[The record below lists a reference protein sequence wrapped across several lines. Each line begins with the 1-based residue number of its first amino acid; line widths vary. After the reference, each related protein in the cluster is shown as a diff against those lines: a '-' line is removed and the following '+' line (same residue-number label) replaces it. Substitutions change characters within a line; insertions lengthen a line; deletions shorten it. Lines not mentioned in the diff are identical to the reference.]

1 MEDIGEKLMQ
11 DRINELRK
19 NTDFTSAIFDH
30 LIGYAIIAADFDGNI
45 LAYNQGAHVIYGY
58 SPREVIGSQ
67 NIEIFFPRQFIDS
80 GRLEEIIADL
90 MGTGRASYEGE
101 KIRRDGSSFPAK
113 ILFTLTKNKE
123 GQAVGFVEIAEDLTE
138 RKRAEM
144 KIRELNADLERRV
157 AARTVELES
166 ARNAAVGASNA
177 KSVFLANM
185 SHEIRTPLN
194 AILGM
199 AEILSD
205 TALDGEQSKYV
216 RILKK
221 AGGTLLTLINDVLD
235 LSKIESGH
243 LETELTDF
251 DLESVVEGTAE
262 IMGLRAQEKK
272 IELTVHIRKDVPT
285 ALRGDANR
293 LRQIL
298 INLMGNAIKFTA
310 SGEVRLSVDRDPGNK
325 ENLLFKIA
333 DTGIGIPPD
342 RIESLFHDFVQADS
356 SITRRYGG
364 TGLGLSISKS
374 LVEALGGRIWVESE
388 LGVGSV
394 FYFTMPMGINPDIAS
409 PEPEKKKYGHLRVL
423 IADLSASH
431 RNILTELLGRVDA
444 QSTQAADVETAAR
457 EIKTAADEGHPYNLL
472 LLDSRMLESQKNEEL
487 LSPFIRKGLCVV
499 TILPPHHRSGDLGR
513 SNILPISGRLIKPI
527 KRAKLLELL
536 ALLEDDRGNAAAA
549 ASRPAGQ
556 SGEGPPEQDHR
567 VLRLLLVDD
576 SADNQAVI
584 LAYLQN
590 TGHSL
595 DIAEN
600 GEAAVEKCKA
610 VAYDLVLMDLQMPVM
625 DGLTATRI
633 IRSWE
638 SENGRA
644 PTPIVALTAHAL
656 KGEIEKSLGAGC
668 NAHITK
674 PIYKD
679 VLLKTIR
686 RHARAP
692 ADAGKIHA
700 DVDPALRRLLPR
712 FLQNREEDVAAIEDA
727 LQKRDYALI
736 HDIGHRVK
744 GIGGF
749 DFMPLYKMGTSLEKG
764 ADAKSPAII
773 RECVEDMKHFLSRI
787 ELP

>member
-1 MEDIGEKLMQ
+1 MEDAGEKLIR

-19 NTDFTSAIFDH
+19 NTDFTAAVFDH

-58 SPREVIGSQ
+58 SPREVIGHK
-67 NIEIFFPRQFIDS
+67 NIELFFPRSFIDS

-90 MGTGRASYEGE
+90 MGTGRSSYEGE

-144 KIRELNADLERRV
+144 EIRELNADLERRV
-157 AARTVELES
+157 AARTAELES

-199 AEILSD
+199 ADILSE
-205 TALDGEQSKYV
+205 TALDHEQTKYV

-221 AGGTLLTLINDVLD
+221 AGNTLLTLINDILD

-243 LETELTDF
+243 LETELAGF
-251 DLESVVEGTAE
+251 DLESVVEGAAE

-285 ALRGDANR
+285 ALMGDANR

-298 INLMGNAIKFTA
+298 INLLGNAIKFTS
-310 SGEVRLSVDRDPGNK
+310 SGEVLLSVDRDPDNNG
-325 ENLLFKIA
+325 NLLFKIA
-333 DTGIGIPPD
+333 DTGIGIPSD
-342 RIESLFHDFVQADS
+342 RIGSLFHDFVQADS
-356 SITRRYGG
+356 SITRQYGG
-364 TGLGLSISKS
+364 TGLGLSISKR

-388 LGVGSV
+388 LGVGST
-394 FYFTMPMGINPDIAS
+394 FYFTMPMGVNPAAAA

-423 IADLSASH
+423 IADLSASN
-431 RNILTELLGRVDA
+431 RSILTELLGRVDA
-444 QSTQAADVETAAR
+444 RTAAVADAAAAARELETAA
-457 EIKTAADEGHPYNLL
+457 AAGRPYHLL
-472 LLDSRMLESQKNEEL
+472 LLDSRMLESRTNEEL
-487 LSPFIRKGLCVV
+487 PASLTGKGLSVV
-499 TILPPHHRSGDLGR
+499 MIIPPNHRGGDRGR
-513 SNILPISGRLIKPI
+513 SRVPIAGHLIKPI

-536 ALLEDDRGNAAAA
+536 DQLESGRGGAAPDEDRRGLN
-549 ASRPAGQ
+549 
-556 SGEGPPEQDHR
+556 
-567 VLRLLLVDD
+567 LLLVDD
-576 SADNQAVI
+576 STDNQDVVR
-584 LAYLQN
+584 AYLQN
-590 TGHSL
+590 TGYSL

-610 VAYDLVLMDLQMPVM
+610 VGYDLVLMDIQMPVM
-625 DGLTATRI
+625 DGLTATRL

-638 SENGRA
+638 SENGRP
-644 PTPIVALTAHAL
+644 PTPIVALTANAL
-656 KGEIEKSLGAGC
+656 KGETEKSFGAGC

-674 PIYKD
+674 PIHKD
-679 VLLKTIR
+679 VLLQTIR

-692 ADAGKIHA
+692 AGAGKIRA
-700 DVDPALRRLLPR
+700 DVDPALLHLLPR
-712 FLQNREEDVAAIEDA
+712 FLRNREEDVAAIEDA
-727 LQKRDYALI
+727 LHKQDYGLI
-736 HDIGHRVK
+736 YDIGHRVK
-744 GIGGF
+744 GIGGY
-749 DFMPLYKMGTSLEKG
+749 DFMPLYKMGTLLEKG

-773 RECVEDMKHFLSRI
+773 RECVEDMKRFLSRI